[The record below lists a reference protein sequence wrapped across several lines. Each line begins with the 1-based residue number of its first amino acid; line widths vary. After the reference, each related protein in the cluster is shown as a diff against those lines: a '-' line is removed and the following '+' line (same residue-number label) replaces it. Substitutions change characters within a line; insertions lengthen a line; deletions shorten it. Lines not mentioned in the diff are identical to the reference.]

1 MKIALICAMEEEI
14 APLRKKATILKKTV
28 IGKTIIEEVQLDGLN
43 QHELI
48 LVESGIGKVNAAVA
62 ATIVI
67 ERYQPDLLIN
77 SGSAGAFDTQLQV
90 GDVVIP
96 TSYTYGDVDA
106 TCFGY
111 VRGQVPQMPSGYVID
126 ADRLNEVRLIYD
138 QSKNEINYAVDFGL
152 ALTLDSFMSD
162 DEKVADIY
170 RNFPAT
176 KVSDMEG
183 LAIIQAADQYGI
195 PVIAVKAVSDIVGHG
210 QESADSFDNNL
221 WFAAERSIH
230 FTELLLYKLSS

>member
-14 APLRKKATILKKTV
+14 APLRNKVKILNKTV
-28 IGKTIIEEVQLDGLN
+28 IGKTIIEEVQLDGLD
-43 QHELI
+43 QHQLI

-62 ATIVI
+62 TTIVI
-67 ERYQPDLLIN
+67 ERYRPDLLLN
-77 SGSAGAFDTQLQV
+77 SGSAGGFDKRLQV

-96 TSYTYGDVDA
+96 TNYTYGDVDA

-111 VRGQVPQMPSGYVID
+111 DRGQVPQMPSGYAIQS
-126 ADRLNEVRLIYD
+126 AWLD
-138 QSKNEINYAVDFGL
+138 QVKAVYEQSSHRINYTVDFGL

-170 RNFPAT
+170 HNFPAI

-195 PVIAVKAVSDIVGHG
+195 PVIAVKSVSDIVGHG

-230 FTELLLYKLSS
+230 FTEILLHKLL

>member
-14 APLRKKATILKKTV
+14 APLRNKVKVLKKTV
-28 IGKTIIEEVQLDGLN
+28 IGKTIIEEVQLDGLEK
-43 QHELI
+43 HELI

-67 ERYQPDLLIN
+67 ERYTPDLLLN
-77 SGSAGAFDTQLQV
+77 SGSAGGFDKELQV

-96 TSYTYGDVDA
+96 DFYTYGDVDA

-111 VRGQVPQMPSGYVID
+111 ERGQVPQMQSGYPID
-126 ADRLNEVRLIYD
+126 ANWLDQVKAIYEQARHD
-138 QSKNEINYAVDFGL
+138 ISHKVDFGL

-170 RNFPAT
+170 THFPST

-195 PVIAVKAVSDIVGHG
+195 PVIAIKAVSDIVGHG

-230 FTELLLYKLSS
+230 FTQILLHKLG